1 MEFSNTP
8 GGSLNSK
15 KQVAVLVLSRLRP
28 DDEGIYKCRADFK
41 RSPTKNN
48 RMYLDVLSKYSILD
62 LGTTYKC
69 IYLSVLERERYMR
82 SRVIPETDRP
92 LSRLQ
97 LVRTVH
103 LANRQD
109 GIYPLPRP
117 AEENVVANVAGF
129 KTYLSLLFVL
139 LILYEFSFLVIH
151 SSFDIE
157 VSIHISMRARA

>member
-1 MEFSNTP
+1 MVRQNTYAKKCNNALEGTISLLFFFLYLGQNLEFSNTP

-69 IYLSVLERERYMR
+69 IYLSVLERE
-82 SRVIPETDRP
+82 
-92 LSRLQ
+92 
-97 LVRTVH
+97 
-103 LANRQD
+103 
-109 GIYPLPRP
+109 
-117 AEENVVANVAGF
+117 
-129 KTYLSLLFVL
+129 
-139 LILYEFSFLVIH
+139 IH
-151 SSFDIE
+151 EIE
-157 VSIHISMRARA
+157 SHS

>member
-1 MEFSNTP
+1 MVRQNTYAKKCNDNLGNNLTTIFLLYFLGQNLEFSNTP

-69 IYLSVLERERYMR
+69 IYLSVLERE
-82 SRVIPETDRP
+82 
-92 LSRLQ
+92 
-97 LVRTVH
+97 
-103 LANRQD
+103 
-109 GIYPLPRP
+109 
-117 AEENVVANVAGF
+117 
-129 KTYLSLLFVL
+129 
-139 LILYEFSFLVIH
+139 IH
-151 SSFDIE
+151 EIE
-157 VSIHISMRARA
+157 SHS

>member
-48 RMYLDVLSKYSILD
+48 RMYLDVLSKYLSRSTLFM
-62 LGTTYKC
+62 
-69 IYLSVLERERYMR
+69 YLVFWRERYMR

-117 AEENVVANVAGF
+117 AGKNLVAKLAGF
-129 KTYLSLLFVL
+129 KTSLFVMNFL
-139 LILYEFSFLVIH
+139 NVSLQMSILRKRFTTIFTFVIFVTFMNCMNVFL
-151 SSFDIE
+151 
-157 VSIHISMRARA
+157 

>member
-109 GIYPLPRP
+109 GIYPLPRHLGQ
-117 AEENVVANVAGF
+117 NLVAKVAGF

-139 LILYEFSFLVIH
+139 LNLI
-151 SSFDIE
+151 
-157 VSIHISMRARA
+157 